1 MRQRIAAYFATLAR
15 LTLAAEATD
24 GAGNQATLDDVFGAV
39 MARARAAHASGNK
52 VMFIGNGGSAAIAS
66 HMAIDYTKN
75 GGIRALAF
83 NDGAALTC
91 LGNDLGYAQVF
102 ARQIEMHA
110 RSGDLLIAISSS
122 GNSANILA
130 AVEAARG
137 RGCAVVTFSG
147 FRPDNKLRAPVQHC
161 STVKEVLERYPT
173 TPKIFIGLKRNTVRI
188 FVLRITVFE
197 PQSCGQH
204 QVSGEM
210 RVQLKKYSIGIKVIA
225 ACIVGS
231 EVGIFPSQV
240 FRAAQVVKTNNPVRR
255 VAEQTCALVR
265 D

>member
-1 MRQRIAAYFATLAR
+1 MRQRIADYFATLAR

-110 RSGDLLIAISSS
+110 RAGDLLIAISSS
-122 GNSANILA
+122 GDRSSRAD
-130 AVEAARG
+130 AR
-137 RGCAVVTFSG
+137 
-147 FRPDNKLRAPVQHC
+147 
-161 STVKEVLERYPT
+161 
-173 TPKIFIGLKRNTVRI
+173 
-188 FVLRITVFE
+188 
-197 PQSCGQH
+197 
-204 QVSGEM
+204 
-210 RVQLKKYSIGIKVIA
+210 RVIVPPCQWYSIL
-225 ACIVGS
+225 
-231 EVGIFPSQV
+231 PV
-240 FRAAQVVKTNNPVRR
+240 FRIRGNRLDGISSAAGPWSYATNL
-255 VAEQTCALVR
+255 ALGPR
-265 D
+265 GKSDS